1 MSALIS
7 TNQLTKRFGDLV
19 AVDHVDFDLHAGEV
33 VGLLGANG
41 AGKTT
46 VIRMILGL
54 ERPTSGTVS
63 LLGGPP
69 SREARARLGYVPQS
83 LGLYNDLTVSENLE
97 FVAEAFGTRMIAL
110 GSDLAGISDRTVGSI
125 SLGFRRRVA
134 FAAALLHDPELLILD
149 EPTSGVGPLGRAEL
163 WDDIGSAATNGVGVL
178 VSTHYMEEAEQCDR
192 LVMMSDGGV
201 VATGRASDLT
211 ANIEVVQIDSDDWAR
226 TLEALTS
233 VGAQV
238 SINGGAVRAVGMDR
252 GDVEAILQASNIEAT
267 TRIVAAGFE
276 EAFVA
281 LAGH

>member
-7 TNQLTKRFGDLV
+7 INQLTKRFGDLV
-19 AVDHVDFDLHAGEV
+19 AVDHVDFDLQAGEV

-69 SREARARLGYVPQS
+69 SRAARSRLGYVPQG
-83 LGLYNDLTVSENLE
+83 LGLYDDLTVSENLE
-97 FVAEAFGTRMIAL
+97 FVAEAFGSNTKAL
-110 GSDLAGISDRTVGSI
+110 SSDLAGISDRTVGSI

-192 LVMMSDGGV
+192 LVMMSDGEV
-201 VATGRASDLT
+201 VATGSASDLT
-211 ANIEVVQIDSDDWAR
+211 AGIEVVQIDSDDWPG
-226 TLEALTS
+226 TLQALATA
-233 VGAQV
+233 GAQV
-238 SINGGAVRAVGMDR
+238 SINGGGVRAVGVGVGEVD
-252 GDVEAILQASNIEAT
+252 AILQAHNIGAT
-267 TRIVAAGFE
+267 TSIVPAGFE

-281 LAGH
+281 LAGR